1 MKLVFKNFPL
11 NIHLFARKTAAA
23 ALAAHRQEKF
33 WEYHE
38 KLFEKYKTLNDSVM
52 QEIAAQLG
60 LDLERFNIDMA
71 TAPIQGII
79 NRDINDARALGV
91 RAVPAVFINGRQLR
105 ERSTR
110 GFQMMIDAELKKGR

>member
-11 NIHLFARKTAAA
+11 NIHPFARKAAAA

-38 KLFEKYKTLNDSVM
+38 KLFEKYRTLNDSVM
-52 QEIAAQLG
+52 QEIAGQLE
-60 LDLERFNIDMA
+60 LDLEKFNRDMA
-71 TAPIQGII
+71 SVSIQGTI
-79 NRDINDARALGV
+79 NRDMNDARALGV
-91 RAVPAVFINGRQLR
+91 RGTPTVFINGKQMK

-110 GFQMMIDAELKKGR
+110 GFERIIDTELKKRW